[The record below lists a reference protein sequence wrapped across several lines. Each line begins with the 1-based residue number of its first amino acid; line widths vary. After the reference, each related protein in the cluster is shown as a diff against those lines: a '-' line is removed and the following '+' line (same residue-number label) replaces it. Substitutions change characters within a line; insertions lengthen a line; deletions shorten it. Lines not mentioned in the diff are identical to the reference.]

1 MPAPHPS
8 QQVILQM
15 NKLILSLAVL
25 GLAAGAAYAQEQ
37 TSFDSLDAD
46 ANGELSFEE
55 ITVAWPQLTQEQF
68 TAADLDVS
76 AGLSADE
83 VAAVQ
88 SAAAATTA
96 PTEAPADAV
105 PTQ

>member
-1 MPAPHPS
+1 
-8 QQVILQM
+8 M
-15 NKLILSLAVL
+15 NKLILSLAAL
-25 GLAAGAAYAQEQ
+25 GLAAGAAYAQE
-37 TSFDSLDAD
+37 TSFESLDAD

-96 PTEAPADAV
+96 PTEAPAGTV
-105 PTQ
+105 PAQ